1 LADEATLK
9 DSLFQEVAD
18 SAPVMLWRINASFDC
33 DWANAAWFEFTGGTL
48 AEQSGFAWVDLVH
61 PDDRARVKEAFSE
74 AFEARDKVSVEFRIR
89 RRDGHYRWILDS
101 GSPFFEN
108 GDFAGFVGSCFDIT
122 ERKEAE
128 ERTAA
133 LGSDFLSRPEER
145 ARRTSKMM
153 KEQLQDGDASGSNA
167 DPETTHAASSR
178 GLSGWQERRAK
189 ELLSA
194 DLSGAVSLHD
204 VAAECGLSTRH
215 FSRAFKN
222 TTGLAPHAWYLAR
235 RVEVAKEALR
245 SRQLPLSVVA
255 LTCGFS
261 DQSHFTRV
269 FSRIVGTS
277 PGAWRRT
284 CELRA
289 AEASNHVSGAGDE
302 NCQA

>member
-1 LADEATLK
+1 
-9 DSLFQEVAD
+9 
-18 SAPVMLWRINASFDC
+18 MLWRINASFDC

-133 LGSDFLSRPEER
+133 LGSDFLSR
-145 ARRTSKMM
+145 
-153 KEQLQDGDASGSNA
+153 
-167 DPETTHAASSR
+167 PETTHAASSR